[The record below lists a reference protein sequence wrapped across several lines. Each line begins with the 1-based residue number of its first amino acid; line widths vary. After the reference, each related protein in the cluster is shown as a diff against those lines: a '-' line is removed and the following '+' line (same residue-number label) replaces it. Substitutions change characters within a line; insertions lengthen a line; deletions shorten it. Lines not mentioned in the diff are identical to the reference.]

1 MPDRDDLYRRIEDA
15 VERGEPWRAKEILRG
30 NLRLRGYDV
39 DLYERYGRLLLDLG
53 EAMEAGKYLFLS
65 GKRAP
70 EYESAISTYLSRHLP
85 GRLDNMYFSFPA
97 PARLDDID
105 QYPDAVRQTL
115 ETLDF
120 PVAVDGRL
128 YAQRRWREH
137 WERERA
143 KHPDPK
149 DGEISVGGFP
159 IGPFYKDIPAHVFP
173 MDPVYWSIPF
183 WLRPPPFL
191 WFQSKKATSFS
202 EQLKLYSRPG
212 LITILIATI
221 VRVFLLTCTGLG
233 LWALGSWVA
242 GRVL

>member
-1 MPDRDDLYRRIEDA
+1 MPDRDDLYRRIDDA
-15 VERGEPWRAKEILRG
+15 VERGEPWRAKEIVRG

-70 EYESAISTYLSRHLP
+70 EYESPISTYLSRHLA

-97 PARLDDID
+97 AARLDDID
-105 QYPDAVRQTL
+105 QYPEAVRQTL

-143 KHPDPK
+143 KHPDPQ
-149 DGEISVGGFP
+149 DGEISV
-159 IGPFYKDIPAHVFP
+159 DVFP

-183 WLRPPPFL
+183 WLRPSPIR
-191 WFQSKKATSFS
+191 WFQSKRAPAFS

-212 LITILIATI
+212 LIPVLIATI
-221 VRVFLLTCTGLG
+221 VRLFLLTCTGLG

-242 GRVL
+242 GRVF